1 MENLFYETEELDNKI
16 LSTRDHYDLFKF
28 NREWKLHKI
37 NTLIP
42 DLLAKSKT
50 SSIMII
56 TLILNFNGSLIFNVK
71 YL

>member
-1 MENLFYETEELDNKI
+1 MENSFYETKELDNKI
-16 LSTRDHYDLFKF
+16 RSKRDLYDLFKF

-42 DLLAKSKT
+42 HLLSKSKT
-50 SSIMII
+50 SLIMII
-56 TLILNFNGSLIFNVK
+56 TLKLNFNGSLIFGVK